1 MTDHPLT
8 DIDESMISQMHIGEI
23 VEVPQGGDEPSK
35 FLYKDMGGHTYW
47 VSLPTGELMTNH
59 PAANDQ
65 LEQVIKWLDENIAN
79 YHYRHYYDTGEYPRP
94 NRRWDKLTEHLK
106 EAMRPQEDS

>member
-8 DIDESMISQMHIGEI
+8 RKKCWEIYVEKVSGESWETIPDIETSFRTCMRAAYDLGRNEQL
-23 VEVPQGGDEPSK
+23 VE
-35 FLYKDMGGHTYW
+35 
-47 VSLPTGELMTNH
+47 
-59 PAANDQ
+59 A
-65 LEQVIKWLDENIAN
+65 IKWLDENIAN